1 MGVQTIDRA
10 VAILHW
16 LGNSGEQ
23 GMRLVELQR
32 ALGLKRPTVHRIL
45 ASLMEH
51 GLVSNDSRTHLYRL
65 GWEAAVLGWSSVPV
79 GFDLRETAQGAMS
92 RLAEETGATALLCAC
107 SRRETVCIDRRAGNY
122 PIKVFT
128 VEVGTRRPLG
138 VGAGSI
144 AALASLPEEEAGTV
158 IKGLMEPLQAYPEAL
173 RRSIV
178 PSVRLAR
185 KAGYAVSDGLVLP
198 TVIGVGVALRDPRG
212 VAIGTLGIAS
222 FKDSASDKRISDYA
236 QLLLREKSR
245 IERAFRDKMM
255 ARAKT
260 QALAPRPVAT
270 RPPVSREAPP
280 VNR

>member
-16 LGNSGEQ
+16 LGNGGEQ
-23 GMRLVELQR
+23 GMRLVDLQR

-45 ASLMEH
+45 SSLIEH
-51 GLVSNDSRTHLYRL
+51 GLVSHDGRTHIYRL
-65 GWEAAVLGWSSVPV
+65 GWEAAVLGWSSVQ
-79 GFDLRETAQGAMS
+79 GSYDLREIAQSAMS

-107 SRRETVCIDRRAGNY
+107 SQHETVCIDRKAGSY

-144 AALASLPEEEAGTV
+144 AALASMSEDEAGTV
-158 IKGLMEPLQAYPEAL
+158 IKGLMGSLQAYPENL
-173 RRSIV
+173 RRGIV

-198 TVIGVGVALRDPRG
+198 SVIGVGVALRDPRG

-222 FKDSASDKRISDYA
+222 FKDSASDKRIAEYA
-236 QLLLREKSR
+236 GLLLREQAR
-245 IERAFRDKMM
+245 IERTFRDKMT
-255 ARAKT
+255 ARAKV
-260 QALAPRPVAT
+260 QSLAPRPASLRVAQT
-270 RPPVSREAPP
+270 PER
-280 VNR
+280 